1 MCLCV
6 SVQVL
11 AEARKKVLDL
21 LELEFQA
28 FGSYLMWVLGTE
40 LVSSVKVVCTLNCG
54 GHLYTHTNVGEGCS
68 HCCSDWA
75 ESYHIAQADLE
86 FMAILLSQFSKC
98 WDYRHEH

>member
-28 FGSYLMWVLGTE
+28 FESYLMWVLGTE
-40 LVSSVKVVCTLNCG
+40 LVSSVKVLCTLNCG
-54 GHLYTHTNVGEGCS
+54 GPSTHTHTNMERGALIVALTGPNL
-68 HCCSDWA
+68 
-75 ESYHIAQADLE
+75 IV
-86 FMAILLSQFSKC
+86 
-98 WDYRHEH
+98 

>member
-21 LELEFQA
+21 LELEFQT
-28 FGSYLMWVLGTE
+28 FESYLMWVLGTE
-40 LVSSVKVVCTLNCG
+40 LVSSIKVVCTLNCG
-54 GHLYTHTNVGEGCS
+54 AIYTHTDTHTQSAYKFGRGCS

-75 ESYHIAQADLE
+75 KSH
-86 FMAILLSQFSKC
+86 SPS
-98 WDYRHEH
+98 